1 MKYKEIDLEDQSN
14 QIEYERI
21 SESYPPNTKNN
32 YHYLAEIHTILQKI
46 DINQIDTSQDIISRT
61 LSNNND
67 IRQIQ
72 VLHSEWFPIQYEQQY
87 YDNMLTETKNLV
99 LELDLTRFGFSKYII
114 ASVIY
119 NKKSTTFNEMKFS
132 FKDLFT
138 DSYCLYIQ
146 TIGVINEFR
155 QHGLAS
161 YLLNHVKLE
170 ASKSLRVKYINL
182 HMVTYNKSGERFY
195 LKNGFQLIEKC
206 KNYYNIENK
215 LYDSYLFCFY
225 VNGGQPP
232 ITFLSYLTEQI
243 SLSLSAIKSLVSKS
257 KKFEENDIKMI

>member
-1 MKYKEIDLEDQSN
+1 MQFKEIDLEDQTN
-14 QIEYERI
+14 YIQYERI

-32 YHYLAEIHTILQKI
+32 YRYLAEIHTILQKI
-46 DINQIDTSQDIISRT
+46 DITQIDTSQDIISRT
-61 LSNNND
+61 LCNKSD
-67 IRQIQ
+67 VRQIQ

-99 LELDLTRFGFSKYII
+99 LELDLKRFGFSKYII

-119 NKKSTTFNEMKFS
+119 NKKSTTFKEMKFS
-132 FKDLFT
+132 FKDLCT

-161 YLLNHVKLE
+161 YLLNYVKLE
-170 ASKSLRVKYINL
+170 ASKNIKVKYINL
-182 HMVTYNKSGERFY
+182 HMVAYNRSGERFY

-215 LYDSYLFCFY
+215 VYDSYLFCFY
-225 VNGGQPP
+225 VNEGQPP
-232 ITFLSYLTEQI
+232 ISFFSYLTEKI
-243 SLSLSAIKSLVSKS
+243 SLSLSAIKSLLNKS
-257 KKFEENDIKMI
+257 HKFEENDIKMI